1 MLKGCKE
8 DSVRFVYVWGTDT
21 SPLEFVTMDSVT
33 KLTSIISD

>member
-21 SPLEFVTMDSVT
+21 SPLEFVSSKRDHG
-33 KLTSIISD
+33 